1 MDWGRI
7 ARNVGKAAAVAALRK
22 ATAPERPTR
31 RRSTA
36 PSRRPTVRGQQLEY
50 SPDRDGR
57 ADPGEVV
64 WTWVPYEEDASKGKD
79 RPVVVMGRDGTTL
92 LALMLSS
99 NARHDGEADWLALGT
114 GAWDGEGRASW
125 VRLDRVLELT
135 ETGIRREGAVL
146 DRERFGVIARALEST
161 YGWGR

>member
-1 MDWGRI
+1 MDWGRV
-7 ARNVGKAAAVAALRK
+7 ARNVGKAAALAALRK
-22 ATAPERPTR
+22 ATSPKRGSR
-31 RRSTA
+31 RRTHA
-36 PSRRPTVRGQQLEY
+36 PARRSSVRSQTLEY
-50 SPDRDGR
+50 SPDKDGR

-79 RPVVVMGRDGTTL
+79 RPVIVMGRDGSTL

-99 NARHDGEADWLALGT
+99 NARHDGETDWLALGP
-114 GAWDGEGRASW
+114 GAWDGEGRDSW

-146 DRERFGVIARALEST
+146 DRERFGTIARTLESS
-161 YGWGR
+161 YGWGG

>member
-22 ATAPERPTR
+22 ATRPKGGTRGRASAPTR
-31 RRSTA
+31 RS
-36 PSRRPTVRGQQLEY
+36 SVRAQQLEY
-50 SPDRDGR
+50 SPDKDGR

-79 RPVVVMGRDGTTL
+79 RPVIVMGRDGKKL

-99 NARHDGEADWLALGT
+99 NGRHDGDADWLALGT

-146 DRERFGVIARALEST
+146 DRERFGKIARKLQSS